1 MPHPPPDAARDIS
14 IPGGTTKEVDVLVL
28 TRARDE
34 KIIIGDDVE
43 VMVVDIRGDK
53 VRLGITAP
61 EGVSIHRE
69 EVYKAIRAENRAAA
83 ATSHG
88 TLGPD
93 GTFYCPCGGQHRRGP
108 LTGGNGRDV
117 YRCRRCGEFRMAV
130 PSGACT

>member
-1 MPHPPPDAARDIS
+1 VPHPPPDAARDIS
-14 IPGGTTKEVDVLVL
+14 TSGGTTTEVDVLVL

-61 EGVSIHRE
+61 EGVSIHRAE
-69 EVYKAIRAENRAAA
+69 IYKAIRAESLAAA
-83 ATSHG
+83 AALPG

-93 GTFYCPCGGQHRRGP
+93 GTFYCPCGGRHRRGAVN
-108 LTGGNGRDV
+108 GGDV
-117 YRCRRCGEFRMAV
+117 YRCLRCGEFRKAV
-130 PSGACT
+130 PSAACT